1 MAVLE
6 GLANGLAV
14 ITTPVGAH
22 PEVIEPEVS
31 GLLIAPGNVEALSG
45 ALVRVI
51 DDEGLRQRLR
61 AGARRRFLEKFDI
74 GSYAVRLSQ
83 LHVSLLGVSVNVPQ
97 ERSKLV

>member
-1 MAVLE
+1 MAMAGPE
-6 GLANGLAV
+6 GLAKGLAA

-22 PEVIEPEVS
+22 PEVVEPEVS

-51 DDEGLRQRLR
+51 DDKGLRQRLR

-74 GSYAVRLSQ
+74 NS
-83 LHVSLLGVSVNVPQ
+83 
-97 ERSKLV
+97 